1 MKSPLPMKK
10 RSFRKNVTRLNET
23 SKRIM
28 GTKLVKKGLGI
39 STSTLIFVSCFIG
52 LIGLV
57 NGDILGSGERLGFY
71 IFIGSIVFI
80 ATIYKLEK
88 KKNKASEIMNVA
100 IAITV
105 LSFVIVSLSSEGI
118 NRVTQGA
125 GYEMKE
131 YLYLVAGGLACT
143 GIGYWIVR
151 NWRYF
156 K

>member
-1 MKSPLPMKK
+1 MKDPLSMK
-10 RSFRKNVTRLNET
+10 FRENVTRANEIL
-23 SKRIM
+23 KRI
-28 GTKLVKKGLGI
+28 GRDKLVRGGLGI
-39 STSTLIFVSCFIG
+39 SISTLIFVFCFIG

-57 NGDILGSGERLGFY
+57 NGDIRGSGERLGFY
-71 IFIGSIVFI
+71 IFIGSVVFI

-88 KKNKASEIMNVA
+88 KKNKASEVMNVV

-105 LSFVIVSLSSEGI
+105 LSFIIVSLSGEGMG
-118 NRVTQGA
+118 RVIQGS

-131 YLYLVAGGLACT
+131 YLYLVAEGLACT
-143 GIGYWIVR
+143 GIGYWIIK